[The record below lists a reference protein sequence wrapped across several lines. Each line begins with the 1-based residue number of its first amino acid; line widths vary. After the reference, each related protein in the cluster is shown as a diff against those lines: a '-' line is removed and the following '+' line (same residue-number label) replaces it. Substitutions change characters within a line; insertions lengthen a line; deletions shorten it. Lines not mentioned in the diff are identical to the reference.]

1 MIEVPA
7 DPMGDNTNAID
18 RSPDRQ
24 HLTRFGILRHARTC
38 WNEIGKI
45 QGQQNS
51 PLTEKGRRDALIWG
65 KRLSANRWNRILC
78 SDLGRAIETAQIM
91 GSVLDIPLTQD
102 ARLREMDWGL
112 WTGWTLADIRTHFPT
127 VWEKASAG
135 DWHFSAPEGERYIDV
150 HYRSSLALNDASVRF
165 AGERILVVCHEGTLK
180 CLYYHPSVRRA
191 AANTYPQMQSGCLQ
205 LFSVDSEGLFLD
217 QPNAVVLL
225 EPDTAT
231 GPPPVSK

>member
-1 MIEVPA
+1 MSEEPA
-7 DPMGDNTNAID
+7 VWMGSDKKGID
-18 RSPDRQ
+18 GSPDQ
-24 HLTRFGILRHARTC
+24 QPLTRFGVLRHARTC
-38 WNEIGKI
+38 WNEIGRI

-51 PLTEKGRRDALIWG
+51 PLTEKGRQDALACG
-65 KRLSANRWNRILC
+65 KRLSESRWDRILC
-78 SDLGRAIETAQIM
+78 SDLGRAIETAQIIR
-91 GSVLDIPLTQD
+91 SVLDIPLAQD

-150 HYRSSLALNDASVRF
+150 HYRSTLALNDAATRF

-191 AANTYPQMQSGCLQ
+191 SANGYPPMLSGCLQ
-205 LFSVDSEGLFLD
+205 LFAVDANGLFLD
-217 QPNAVVLL
+217 QPNAVDLL
-225 EPDTAT
+225 EP
-231 GPPPVSK
+231 GRPEPVLR